1 MSSRSQEAA
10 AVVVTGYHAH
20 VYFDAAT
27 RDQAW
32 ALRNLIEEN
41 FDIEMGRFHEKPV
54 GPHPRFSYQVAF
66 TPAQFGQIVPWLA
79 RHRGGLTVFV
89 HGLRGG
95 LARPHRFGDLA
106 WPVGPIKPGDV
117 PSAGGLA
124 TARL

>member
-1 MSSRSQEAA
+1 MSARSQEAA

-89 HGLRGG
+89 HGLSGEDWRD
-95 LARPHRFGDLA
+95 HTDLVI
-106 WPVGPIKPGDV
+106 WLGPSV
-117 PSAGGLA
+117 PLNLTMFHPPAG
-124 TARL
+124 